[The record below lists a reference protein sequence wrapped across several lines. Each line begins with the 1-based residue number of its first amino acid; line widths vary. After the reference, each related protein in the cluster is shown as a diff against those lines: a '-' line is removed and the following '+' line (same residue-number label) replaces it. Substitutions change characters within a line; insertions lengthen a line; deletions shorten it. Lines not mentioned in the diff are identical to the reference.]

1 MHKSKTQLIKVLSF
15 KGHAMLSDPEVQK
28 RIEEKVTVNRK
39 YDVPFIA
46 GYSNDGKT
54 IYVDRHFNPMFDKV
68 DVMPYLLIHE
78 KTEKAL
84 LDLYHLDYQQAHH
97 LATHNEHMH
106 VKADGLNWK
115 DYTKHFDVYEKNL
128 EHEKLT
134 KVPPDLDL
142 EPYRDEKDENLKRLE
157 QLQQKSAKFSRV
169 DKRV

>member
-1 MHKSKTQLIKVLSF
+1 MHKKHTQLIKDLTF
-15 KGHAMLSDPEVQK
+15 KAHRMLNDPKVK
-28 RIEEKVTVNRK
+28 ARVNEKVTINRN

-46 GYSNDGKT
+46 GYSKDGKT
-54 IYVDRHFNPMFDKV
+54 IYIDRHFNPMFGKI
-68 DVMPYLLIHE
+68 DVTPYLLIHE

-84 LDLYHLDYQQAHH
+84 LDYYHLDYQQAHH

-106 VKADGLNWK
+106 VNADGIDWRK
-115 DYTKHFDVYEKNL
+115 YTDHYDPYEKGL
-128 EHEKLT
+128 EHEHLT

-142 EPYRDEKDENLKRLE
+142 EPYKDEHDANFKRLE